1 MKKTKKKIVFKI
13 LILMIIICIMAG
25 VTIISINFYRNEEE
39 NEANDNNR
47 VQKEE
52 QYEIKE
58 YEIQGTSSVEFE
70 NAQIKIDRD
79 ISYIQIKLTNISG
92 NTIKAQEIDVKLYS
106 EIGEMSLPYK
116 LPQIEKDSSY
126 QIALMITKDLSD
138 VVKIEVII

>member
-1 MKKTKKKIVFKI
+1 
-13 LILMIIICIMAG
+13 MIIICIMAG

>member
-1 MKKTKKKIVFKI
+1 
-13 LILMIIICIMAG
+13 MAG